1 MLIESCTVDFCPIA
15 DGGADTISIMS
26 RLGNRMVMW
35 HINDRGC
42 RKKGPFMTPIL
53 KEDAA
58 ELGTGNMP
66 LEEMLC
72 VAKGNGV
79 SSIVLETHKNWIDKD
94 PIKSLQLSSK
104 WFDKME

>member
-1 MLIESCTVDFCPIA
+1 ML
-15 DGGADTISIMS
+15 
-26 RLGNRMVMW
+26 
-35 HINDRGC
+35 
-42 RKKGPFMTPIL
+42 
-53 KEDAA
+53 
-58 ELGTGNMP
+58 TGLMP

-79 SSIVLETHKNWIDKD
+79 SSMVLETHKNWIDKD